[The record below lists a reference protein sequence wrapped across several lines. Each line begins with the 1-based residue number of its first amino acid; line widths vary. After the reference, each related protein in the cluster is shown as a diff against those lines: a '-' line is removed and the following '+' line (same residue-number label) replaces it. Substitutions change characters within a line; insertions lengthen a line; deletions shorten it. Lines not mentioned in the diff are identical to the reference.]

1 MQAWREFWDG
11 EHTIYAGE
19 RHRRAHDRLIARD
32 LAALLPP
39 GRPVMLDY
47 GCGEAGH
54 ATVLAPLCDRLLL
67 CDSAS
72 TLRDRLRA
80 RFTGTKAVTVLAPGE
95 CADLDAGSVDF
106 AVINSVAQ
114 YMGRDELAGVLHLM
128 RRLLRSGGRLVL
140 GDVIPAG
147 SGALDDTLALL
158 RFAREEGFLLSAS
171 AGLVRT
177 AASPY
182 RRLRRDVGLT
192 RYAEDDMLALLN
204 GAGFAPRRLPRNIGH
219 NQTRM
224 AFEGRPE

>member
-11 EHTIYAGE
+11 DHAIYAGE

-39 GRPVMLDY
+39 GRPVVLDY

-54 ATVLAPLCDRLLL
+54 AAVLAPLCDRLLL
-67 CDSAS
+67 CDSAP

-80 RFTGTKAVTVLAPGE
+80 RFADTPAVTVLAPEDCVRLG
-95 CADLDAGSVDF
+95 AGSVDF
-106 AVINSVAQ
+106 AVMNSVAQ
-114 YMGRDELAGVLHLM
+114 YMSLDELAETLVALRPVLGP
-128 RRLLRSGGRLVL
+128 RGRLVL
-140 GDVIPAG
+140 GDVIPAT

-158 RFAREEGFLLSAS
+158 RFAREEGFLFPAL
-171 AGLVRT
+171 AGLART

-192 RYAEDDMLALLN
+192 RYAEGDMLALLRD
-204 GAGFAPRRLPRNIGH
+204 AGFAPRRLPRNIGH

-224 AFEGRPE
+224 AFEARPE

>member
-11 EHTIYAGE
+11 EHAIYAGD
-19 RHRRAHDRLIARD
+19 RHRRAHDRIVARD

-39 GRPVMLDY
+39 GRPAVLDY

-54 ATVLAPLCDRLLL
+54 AAVLAPLCGRLLL
-67 CDSAS
+67 CDSAP
-72 TLRDRLRA
+72 TLRERLRT
-80 RFTGTKAVTVLAPGE
+80 RFDGVAAVAVLSPEA
-95 CADLDAGSVDF
+95 CAELDAGSVDF

-114 YMGRDELAGVLHLM
+114 YMGRDELAGVLRLV
-128 RRLLRSGGRLVL
+128 RRLLRPGGRLVL

-147 SGALDDTLALL
+147 SGALDDSLALL
-158 RFAREEGFLLSAS
+158 RFAREEGFLLSAC
-171 AGLVRT
+171 AGLART

-192 RYAEDDMLALLN
+192 RYAEADMLALLR
-204 GAGFAPRRLPRNIGH
+204 GTGFAARRLPRNIGH

-224 AFEGRPE
+224 AFEARPE